1 MQQVDWQQIENWIE
15 KQQIGRWQAAAPLA
29 EFTSWRIGG
38 PARLMVWPET
48 EEKCAALLQ
57 YGSQQGADLR
67 FLGSGT
73 NLLAADEGVEAL
85 VIHTGAL
92 RRLEWA
98 GKEVQAG
105 AGLPLAQ
112 LSKAAADRSLK
123 GLEFAIG
130 IPGSLGGA
138 LMMNAGAYGGQM
150 SDLVLEVRAMDKTG
164 RIRVLQE
171 QELSYGYRESRLK
184 HEDLLILSGRLGF
197 KEGNQEESLALMKEY
212 LEARRQK
219 QPLDLP
225 NGGSVFRN
233 PAGGGAGRYIEQ
245 AGLKGLQIGKAQISP
260 KHANFIVNLGGAKA
274 AEVSALM
281 DRAQK
286 EVAEKFG
293 VRLESEVICWR

>member
-1 MQQVDWQQIENWIE
+1 MQQREWRQIEDWIE
-15 KQQIGRWQAAAPLA
+15 KQQIGRWQAEASMA

-57 YGSQQGADLR
+57 YCSEQGAALR

-73 NLLAADEGVEAL
+73 NLLVADEGVEA
-85 VIHTGAL
+85 VVVHTGTL
-92 RRLEWA
+92 RRMEWSD
-98 GKEVQAG
+98 KEVLAG

-112 LSKAAADRSLK
+112 LSRAAADRSLK

-138 LMMNAGAYGGQM
+138 LVMNAGAYDGQM
-150 SDLVLEVRAMDKTG
+150 SDLVLEVRVMDKTG
-164 RIRVLQE
+164 QTRVLTE
-171 QELSYGYRESRLK
+171 QELGYSYRESRLK
-184 HEDLLILSGRLGF
+184 HTDLLILSGRLQL
-197 KEGNQEESLALMKEY
+197 KAGNQEESLALMKEY

-219 QPLDLP
+219 QPLELP

-233 PAGGGAGRYIEQ
+233 PSGGGAGRYIEQ

-274 AEVSALM
+274 AEVRALM

-293 VRLESEVICWR
+293 VILESEVICWR